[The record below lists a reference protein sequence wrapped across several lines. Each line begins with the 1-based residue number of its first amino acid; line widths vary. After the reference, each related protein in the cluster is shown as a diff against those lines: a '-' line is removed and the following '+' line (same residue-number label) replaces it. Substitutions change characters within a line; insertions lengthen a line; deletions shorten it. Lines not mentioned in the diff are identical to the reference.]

1 MDDDNDKCEKL
12 WYSCRAGD
20 LNSVKELLDSG
31 ADVNEVYAVGVSF
44 LDDEVTHLMS
54 AVMIGREDI
63 VEELL
68 NRGANMNAVNI
79 EGTTALTL
87 SVYGD
92 CKFLDIAKILIRR
105 GCNWRYCDKSG
116 ETFLSLLSDED
127 KNMMEDY
134 ICSIANVKSARKYQT
149 SDESNP

>member
-1 MDDDNDKCEKL
+1 MDDDDKCEKL
-12 WYSCRAGD
+12 WYSCKAGD
-20 LNSVKELLDSG
+20 LNSIKELLDSG
-31 ADVNEVYAVGVSF
+31 ADVNEVYAVGVYF

-68 NRGANMNAVNI
+68 NRGANMDVVNI
-79 EGTTALTL
+79 EGFTALML

-92 CKFLDIAKILIRR
+92 YKFLDIAKILICR
-105 GCNWRYCDKSG
+105 GCNWRYCNKSHDNKPG

-127 KNMMEDY
+127 KNIMEDY
-134 ICSIANVKSARKYQT
+134 ICSIANVKSARK
-149 SDESNP
+149 